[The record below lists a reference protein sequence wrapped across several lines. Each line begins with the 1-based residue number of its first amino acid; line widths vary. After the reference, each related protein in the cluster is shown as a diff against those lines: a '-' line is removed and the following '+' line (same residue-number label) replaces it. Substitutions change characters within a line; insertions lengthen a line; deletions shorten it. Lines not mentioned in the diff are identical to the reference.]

1 MGVGPLHTIDEVA
14 EGNEVM
20 EKRGRQEG
28 ITTGQA
34 KGRTQRWQPL
44 LPNLRRVNEAA
55 RSSGQ
60 TRFTALLHHIDIAAL
75 ERAFRRQRR
84 SASPGVDG
92 VTVAEYEQALES
104 NLQHLLDR
112 VHSGQYW
119 PQPVRRSYIP
129 KSDGGRRLLGIP
141 ALEDKIVQGAVA
153 EVLNAVYEADFMGFS
168 HGFRPGRSPHSALA
182 ALDKALMT
190 QRVNWVLDLDVRTF
204 FDSVDHGWL
213 VRMLGH
219 RIADPRVLRL
229 IERWLEAGVLESGR
243 WEPVEVGTPQGS
255 GISPILA
262 NVFLHYVVDLWIH
275 HWRRHRAAG
284 QIVVCRYADDAVIG
298 CQREE
303 DGKKLLVALKDRLA
317 QFGLSLHEGKT
328 RLVEFGRF
336 AARNRQAAGLRRP
349 ETFDFLGFTHYC
361 SETRGGRF
369 MVKRKTQA
377 KRMVRKLKALREE
390 MAHRMHT
397 PVREQHRWLC
407 QVLRG
412 HCQYYG
418 VIFNSRS
425 LRAFRDCVLRLWRKT
440 LGARSQKGAVTWV
453 AFKKI
458 LATFPLPEP
467 AIHQAW
473 HR

>member
-1 MGVGPLHTIDEVA
+1 
-14 EGNEVM
+14 
-20 EKRGRQEG
+20 
-28 ITTGQA
+28 
-34 KGRTQRWQPL
+34 
-44 LPNLRRVNEAA
+44 
-55 RSSGQ
+55 
-60 TRFTALLHHIDIAAL
+60 
-75 ERAFRRQRR
+75 
-84 SASPGVDG
+84 

-104 NLQHLLDR
+104 NLQHLHDR

-119 PQPVRRSYIP
+119 PAPVRRSYIP
-129 KSDGGRRLLGIP
+129 KSDGGRRPLGIP

-153 EVLNAVYEADFMGFS
+153 EVLNAVYEADFLGFS
-168 HGFRPGRSPHSALA
+168 HGFRPGRSPQTALA
-182 ALDKALMT
+182 ALEKALMT
-190 QRVNWVLDLDVRTF
+190 QRVSWVLDLDIRTF

-219 RIADPRVLRL
+219 RIADPRILRL
-229 IERWLEAGVLESGR
+229 IERWLKAGVLESGR

-262 NVFLHYVVDLWIH
+262 NVFLHYVVDLWVNQ
-275 HWRRHRAAG
+275 WRRHRAAG
-284 QIVVCRYADDAVIG
+284 QIVVCRYADDLVIG
-298 CQREE
+298 CQREG
-303 DGKKLLVALKDRLA
+303 DGKTLLVALKDRLA

-369 MVKRKTQA
+369 TVKRKTQA

-397 PVREQHRWLC
+397 PIREQHRWLC

-418 VIFNSRS
+418 VIFNYRS

-440 LGARSQKGAVTWV
+440 LGARSQKGHVTW
-453 AFKKI
+453 ASFKKI
-458 LATFPLPEP
+458 LAIFPLPEP